1 MIEHVKLNIK
11 ENVEMV
17 NGGDFVPTGK
27 YSIFVEIQ
35 VDDEYACDKAVK
47 GILGVLGK

>member
-1 MIEHVKLNIK
+1 MIEHVNLNIK
-11 ENVEMV
+11 KNVKMA

-35 VDDEYACDKAVK
+35 VDDEYACAITVK
-47 GILGVLGK
+47 RVLGALGE